1 MPVSMQHSVNLL
13 PRLYG
18 DKPFYKNMDKYIAA
32 QISCLW
38 DYHVKHDLAQ
48 VSQNASQHLTEWAGE
63 RIIERA
69 TNKDPEAI
77 IDMAIRYLGGCG
89 TMRQSAEGAL
99 YVLDSLLDPNCD
111 RDRYMG
117 YLAPPAILA
126 QAHSCAA
133 NAHFI
138 KLTASAVQV
147 ADMLVDERRFQR
159 PQTAQANSG
168 DPALAYLILAVQH
181 ANESARLGLVSPI
194 VLKVG
199 LTARETGANLG
210 VDMAQMG
217 RSRYMRHLWRA
228 VTARLEEIYD
238 EERKKQKKVEDNPD
252 GYACAAEGC
261 GIRSEERAA
270 LRACAGRCPR
280 DLKPHYCS
288 KECQT
293 KDWSRHK
300 AVCKAGSA
308 GKAPIITDKANALTF
323 FQLVEEEDEEN
334 NVDAM
339 AECVDKVDAASAS
352 KTDTVARTYPDAP
365 PGLTRIIDIP
375 GPNAPWE
382 SIQISSNT
390 LEPEAMKALRENIS
404 KLTAND
410 AAS

>member
-1 MPVSMQHSVNLL
+1 
-13 PRLYG
+13 
-18 DKPFYKNMDKYIAA
+18 
-32 QISCLW
+32 
-38 DYHVKHDLAQ
+38 
-48 VSQNASQHLTEWAGE
+48 
-63 RIIERA
+63 
-69 TNKDPEAI
+69 
-77 IDMAIRYLGGCG
+77 
-89 TMRQSAEGAL
+89 MRQSAEGAL

-117 YLAPPAILA
+117 YLASPETLA

-199 LTARETGANLG
+199 LTARETGAKLG

-217 RSRYMRHLWRA
+217 RSRYMRYLWRA

-252 GYACAAEGC
+252 DYVCAAEGC
-261 GIRSEERAA
+261 GIRAEGCAA

-293 KDWSRHK
+293 KVRGAHESCRCEM
-300 AVCKAGSA
+300 AQFMTG
-308 GKAPIITDKANALTF
+308 
-323 FQLVEEEDEEN
+323 LVE
-334 NVDAM
+334 
-339 AECVDKVDAASAS
+339 
-352 KTDTVARTYPDAP
+352 T
-365 PGLTRIIDIP
+365 
-375 GPNAPWE
+375 
-382 SIQISSNT
+382 
-390 LEPEAMKALRENIS
+390 
-404 KLTAND
+404 
-410 AAS
+410 